1 MKPKIRVLLIA
12 YNFPPFIRASSMRTM
27 GWFKNFSDNIEITIV
42 TRKWDKNTVYDVK
55 NYFQEDEKGIEIE
68 IVNDHK
74 RIIRVPNRYNL
85 YFKIKYNKLLG
96 KFKFNKLL
104 TFLELLL
111 KWFPF
116 VNLENERSL
125 YYEARKELLKNEY
138 DWVIT
143 SGEPF
148 VLFKYALLLKKEF
161 GVKISLDYRDG
172 FSTNMFRNMSPNF
185 FEKLTIK
192 IDRHFEKDAL
202 IKSDLVTFV
211 SNKLKEEI
219 ERDVIKL
226 DNVNYIIVNN
236 GVDFSFD
243 VTTGSEQIQDILD
256 KSYFNIVFVGTLY
269 QGHNVDFLLQ
279 AIEKLLSSRNF
290 KLKVIFI
297 GSSLNMPKEH
307 ETHIEKFKKKFPL
320 NISLVEYLE
329 NKRVLGIQK
338 NASLLLK
345 FNAFEQHEG
354 HFGKKMYEYAFSGR
368 KVLSINFKST
378 FKNNINFFDN
388 KPFVYC
394 CNTVDEI
401 STNIERFYS
410 SWENGEELIN
420 EISIEEIKVYSTE
433 NQVIKFEEK
442 LTEISNYSS

>member
-27 GWFKNFSDNIEITIV
+27 GWFKNFSDNIEITVV

-125 YYEARKELLKNEY
+125 YYEARKELLKNQY

-185 FEKLTIK
+185 LESLTIK
-192 IDRHFEKDAL
+192 LDRVFERKV
-202 IKSDLVTFV
+202 IMRSDLVTFV
-211 SNKLKEEI
+211 SHKLKSEI
-219 ERDVIKL
+219 ENCVVHL
-226 DNVNYIIVNN
+226 NNLNTLIVNN
-236 GVDFSFD
+236 GIDIFTFDENLNEEVQKIVDHSF
-243 VTTGSEQIQDILD
+243 
-256 KSYFNIVFVGTLY
+256 FNLVFIGTLY
-269 QGHNVDFLLQ
+269 EGHNLDM
-279 AIEKLLSSRNF
+279 LLSAVEDLILQEKYRI
-290 KLKVIFI
+290 KLIFV
-297 GSSLNMPKEH
+297 GSILSSPDFQKKRL
-307 ETHIEKFKKKFPL
+307 IEFQNTYPEF
-320 NISLVEYLE
+320 ISLLDYTE
-329 NKRVLGIQK
+329 NSLSRSIQRK
-338 NASLLLK
+338 ADLLIK

-354 HFGKKMYEYAFSGR
+354 HFGKKMYEYALSGK
-368 KVLSINFKST
+368 KVISINHKPT
-378 FKNNINFFDN
+378 FKNNLNFFDD
-388 KPFVYC
+388 KPFIYYC
-394 CNTVDEI
+394 NDRQEIYSKLKEFYNYWKDGYLLKNEINVDE
-401 STNIERFYS
+401 
-410 SWENGEELIN
+410 L
-420 EISIEEIKVYSTE
+420 KVFSTE
-433 NQVIKFEEK
+433 NQTKKFENELLK
-442 LTEISNYSS
+442 VKK